1 MRIATSLAVL
11 AAVLAASAA
20 SAAAPKLSFI
30 GQQILP
36 TATFYAGTQVG
47 GLSGIDYIGGTSF
60 VANSDDRSQFG
71 NARFYTLD
79 LALTSTA
86 FSGVTFTK
94 VTEFKTPAG
103 IPYPTLQIDPESIRR
118 LPNGN
123 YLYTSEGD
131 TNRGI
136 DAFIREA
143 RPDGSYVRDLTL
155 PAGYQQTGP
164 AGTTGIRNNLAFESL
179 TLSADGTTITSATEN
194 ALRQDGPATAFG
206 VGSPSRIV
214 TFDNATGLPGAQ
226 YVYNVNP
233 VANPT
238 TPPGGFAT
246 NGLVELLDLGHG
258 QQLALERSFV
268 SGLVTPF
275 SATGNSIQ
283 IYLID
288 THGATDVSGFASLAG
303 QTYTPVSKTLL
314 FDLDSLKIPLDN
326 IEGITFG
333 PTLENGR
340 RSLILVSDNNFSP
353 TQFTQ
358 FLAFEVAGVPEAATW
373 ALLIAGFGL
382 TGATLRRRRAVAPV
396 VCA

>member
-1 MRIATSLAVL
+1 MRIATSLIVL
-11 AAVLAASAA
+11 AAALSAAAA

-36 TATFYAGTQVG
+36 TATFYGGTQVG

-60 VANSDDRSQFG
+60 VAISDDRSQVN

-86 FSGVTFTK
+86 FTGVSFSK

-103 IPYPTLQIDPESIRR
+103 TPYPILQIDPESIRR

-123 YLYTSEGD
+123 YVYSSEGD
-131 TNRGI
+131 TSRGI

-155 PAGYQQTGP
+155 PAGFQQTAGGP
-164 AGTTGIRNNLAFESL
+164 TGIRNNLAFESL
-179 TLSADGTTITSATEN
+179 TLSADGKTITSGTEN
-194 ALRQDGPATAFG
+194 ALLQDGPAAAFG
-206 VGSPSRIV
+206 TGSPSRI
-214 TFDNATGLPGAQ
+214 FKLDNATGLPGAQ
-226 YVYNVNP
+226 YVYDVNP
-233 VANPT
+233 VASPS
-238 TPPGGFAT
+238 TPPGAFST
-246 NGLVELLDLGHG
+246 NGLVELLDIGHG
-258 QQLALERSFV
+258 QELALERSFV

-275 SATGNSIQ
+275 STTGNSIQ

-288 THGATDVSGFASLAG
+288 TNGATDVSGFASLAG
-303 QTYTPVSKTLL
+303 QTYTPVTKTLL
-314 FDLDSLKIPLDN
+314 FDLDSLHIPLDN

-358 FLAFEVAGVPEAATW
+358 FLAFEVAGVPEPQNW

-382 TGATLRRRRAVAPV
+382 TGATLRRRRTALA
-396 VCA
+396 A